1 MSDADELPVAP
12 TIEIMERYAGA
23 RRGYRRAHAR
33 GLVLTGTFQATPEA
47 CAVTAAEHFQGAAVP
62 VKARLSNAEGDPFGG
77 DRESDEVGRVVGLG
91 VRFELPSGA
100 VASWAAASIPAF
112 PARTPDDFVKL
123 SGLRKPFLGIVPHPF
138 RTIALL
144 VRRPS
149 LLGVLKSIRAMKPAR
164 SFATTQFNG
173 VHVYYLVNAAGQ
185 RQAIRYSWQPR
196 ATEAPLGLAEA
207 HALPRLYLLEELR
220 RRLAAGPVA
229 WDLRFALPEP
239 GDPLDDASR
248 AWPEERRTILAGT
261 LSLTALEP
269 DQRAAELLVFDPTG
283 VVPGIEL
290 SDDPLLRFRAAVYSE
305 SYRRR
310 SDEARAEAAPPDMGQ

>member
-1 MSDADELPVAP
+1 MSDVDELPVAP
-12 TIEIMERYAGA
+12 AMEVMERYAGA

-33 GLVLTGTFQATPEA
+33 GFVLTGTFQATPEVRA
-47 CAVTAAEHFQGAAVP
+47 LTVAEHFQGTALP
-62 VKARLSNAEGDPFGG
+62 VKARLSNADGNPFGS

-91 VRFELPSGA
+91 VRFHLPSGT

-112 PARTPDDFVKL
+112 PAQTPDDFVKL
-123 SGLRKPFLGIVPHPF
+123 SGLRKPFLGIVPHPL

-144 VRRPS
+144 ARRPS
-149 LLGVLKSIRAMKPAR
+149 LLRVLKSIRAMKPVR
-164 SFATTQFNG
+164 SFATTRFNG
-173 VHVYYLVNAAGQ
+173 VHVYYLVNAQGQ
-185 RQAIRYSWQPR
+185 RQAIRYAWLPR
-196 ATEAPLGLAEA
+196 ATEAPLGPAEA
-207 HALPRLYLLEELR
+207 RALPRLYLIEELR
-220 RRLAAGPVA
+220 RRLAAAPVA
-229 WDLRFALPEP
+229 WDLRLTLPAP
-239 GDPLDDASR
+239 DDPLDDASR

-261 LSLTALEP
+261 LSLTAEEP

-310 SDEARAEAAPPDMGQ
+310 SHEARGEAAPTDMGQ